1 MAEESFLKKVLEEN
15 LRSPICCIIG
25 YVDSGKTKLL
35 DCIRGI
41 TTVQEGEARGTHIP
55 AEIILERTKELR
67 AGAKLKVPGLLVID
81 TPGHESFTN
90 FCDLAIL
97 VVDIMRGLEPQTLES
112 LHLLRRSNV
121 KFLVALNKVD
131 TICGWEKSKNAPLLK
146 TMEQQ
151 SRDVANEFDMR
162 LDHVKT
168 QFQEQGLS
176 SEIYYK
182 NREMG
187 ETICIVP
194 TSAISGEGIPDLLL
208 LLVLWAQKTMVEKL
222 TYVDKVQCTVL
233 EVKGIEGHGITV
245 DVVLVNG
252 VLREGDQ
259 IVVRGS
265 QGPIVTTIR
274 SLLTPYPMNETRV
287 KGTYMANREV
297 KAAQGIII
305 AAEGLEHAIAGTAL
319 HVIGPNEDME
329 EAKKNA
335 MAYDEDML
343 EEMPEDEDMLE
354 EMPEDEAGDALEDI
368 VNEAGDALEEI
379 VEDIVHE
386 EAVEVLVGVHNIVA
400 VRRAAREKKA
410 RKNAKRETSP
420 ETTARINDV
429 NMRKAALT
437 KAANR
442 QAHKTNKGNYQGLKN
457 AQKTI
462 FPNK

>member
-1 MAEESFLKKVLEEN
+1 
-15 LRSPICCIIG
+15 G
-25 YVDSGKTKLL
+25 
-35 DCIRGI
+35 
-41 TTVQEGEARGTHIP
+41 TTVQEGEAGGITQEIGATYFP

-67 AGAKLKVPGLLVID
+67 AGAKLKVPGLLVIY

-131 TICGWEKSKNAPLLK
+131 TVCGWEKSKNAPLLK

-265 QGPIVTTIR
+265 QVSKNSWIIP
-274 SLLTPYPMNETRV
+274 
-287 KGTYMANREV
+287 KHGTYMANREG

-305 AAEGLEHAIAGTAL
+305 AAEVIVSDIAITGLEHAIAGTAL
-319 HVIGPNEDME
+319 HVIGPNDDME

-335 MAYDEDML
+335 MPEDEDML

-354 EMPEDEAGDALEDI
+354 EMPEDGAGDALEDI
-368 VNEAGDALEEI
+368 VHEAGDALEEI

-386 EAVEVLVGVHNIVA
+386 EAVEVPVGVHNIGA

-420 ETTARINDV
+420 ETTARINDL
-429 NMRKAALT
+429 NMRKAALN